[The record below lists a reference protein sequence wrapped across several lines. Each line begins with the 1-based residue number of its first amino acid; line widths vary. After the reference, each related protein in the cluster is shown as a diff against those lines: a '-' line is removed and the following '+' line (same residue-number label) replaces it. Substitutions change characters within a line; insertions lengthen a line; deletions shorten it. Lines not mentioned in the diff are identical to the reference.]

1 MEKLFD
7 FIESLCIAVLF
18 LTITV
23 LFVFRV
29 IVVEGDSM
37 LPTLEGNEKVIITN
51 FMYEAEKGDIVIT
64 DSNNGYEKPL
74 VKRVIATG
82 GDTIRIDYTT
92 GDVYVNGNI
101 LQEDYIL
108 EKINPMPADDIDMT
122 VPQGYLFLMGDN
134 RNGSYDSRA
143 EAIGVINEKDLLG
156 KAVFRI
162 SPLSKIGK
170 VK

>member
-7 FIESLCIAVLF
+7 FLENLCIAVLF

-23 LFVFRV
+23 LFVFRM
-29 IVVEGDSM
+29 IVVDGSSM
-37 LPTLEGNEKVIITN
+37 LPTLEENEKLIVSN
-51 FMYEAEKGDIVIT
+51 FMYTPEKGDIVIT
-64 DSNNGYEKPL
+64 DSNNGFDKPL
-74 VKRVIATG
+74 VKRIIATG

-92 GDVYVNGNI
+92 GDVYVNGSL

-108 EKINPMPADDIDMT
+108 EKIRPIPADDIDMT
-122 VPQGYLFLMGDN
+122 VPAGYVFLMGDN
-134 RNGSYDSRA
+134 RNSSSDSRV
-143 EAIGVINEKDLLG
+143 EEIGVINEKDLLG
-156 KAVFRI
+156 KAVLRI